1 MVSKQTQVK
10 KKSWEGRETPSALNL
25 DVKTA
30 DQSIL
35 RSVVPRFLFNDSL
48 FLYVQRNHN
57 AY

>member
-10 KKSWEGRETPSALNL
+10 KKSWEGRETASALNL